1 MINGLEGI
9 PGSGKSYEATVYHVL
24 AALRRGRKV
33 VTNLPLIVEQ
43 FAAIDPAF
51 AGLIELRRKPREPM
65 GTWDANRMDD
75 EGNGNAFELGPP
87 GQPPALPHIAA
98 IENIITAK
106 AKRSATVFS
115 SVWDYY
121 DTWRSPEGL
130 GCLFVV
136 DECHVCLPRL
146 RTDPQVIEWFKLHR
160 HFNQDVLLMTQN
172 FRHMEGDIAD
182 LLAMLVKVRKADI
195 LGEPDSYIRKVHA
208 GFRGECISKEIRKYK
223 PEFFPLYKS
232 HTQGNA
238 VAELQADD
246 VKPFA
251 AKWKKF
257 SRMFYAFAVVFAVW
271 AFWPTADK
279 KPLLA
284 VPQEKPTQTQN
295 PTKVQTAGEASEN
308 PKAEGE
314 MPEPFQGKALHI
326 TGVITMGAKTTR
338 TFAVSTNAVVI
349 QSVTDSDLK
358 RMGYALETFGD
369 CAASLQWK
377 KSFRAVT
384 CDAPRPVTVAAVS
397 PEKPSEK
404 LPPPSMTKM

>member
-43 FAAIDPAF
+43 FTALDPSF

-75 EGNGNAFELGPP
+75 EGNGNAFELGPVE
-87 GQPPALPHIAA
+87 PPRIYAGEHGPFVRV
-98 IENIITAK
+98 K
-106 AKRSATVFS
+106 SPSTVFS
-115 SVWDYY
+115 GVWDYY
-121 DTWRSPEGL
+121 DTWRSPQGL

-136 DECHVCLPRL
+136 DECHVSLPRS
-146 RTDPQVIEWFKLHR
+146 RTDPQVVEWFKLHR

-257 SRMFYAFAVVFAVW
+257 SRAFYAFAVVFAIW
-271 AFWPTADK
+271 AFWPSSSE

-284 VPQEKPTQTQN
+284 VPASKPEEVQN
-295 PTKVQTAGEASEN
+295 PTKTVTAAEASQN
-308 PKAEGE
+308 PIADGE

-326 TGVITMGAKTTR
+326 TGVISMGSKVVR
-338 TFAVSTNAVVI
+338 TFAISTNAVVI
-349 QSVTDSDLK
+349 QSVTDADLK
-358 RMGYALETFGD
+358 AMGYELQTFGD

-384 CDAPRPVTVAAVS
+384 CDAPRPVSVASAL
-397 PEKPSEK
+397 PDKPSEK
-404 LPPPSMTKM
+404 PSAPSMTKM